1 MSTITTEAFI
11 TPELIEWARERRNY
25 SIQELAIKIN
35 RDPQKVEAW
44 EKGISR
50 PTFDEAQELA
60 EKLYI
65 PFGYLYLSE
74 PPVVRLPLPDLRTIK
89 GRHPS
94 LPSPNFL
101 DVIYDALRKQ
111 DWYRES
117 QESRNAEPIS
127 FVGKFTLND
136 TVQTIA
142 HDIQNT
148 LSIDEDMRK
157 RANTWEE
164 FLTDFIRQSEVRGI
178 LVLRQGIV
186 GNNTHRKL
194 NVNEFRGF
202 AISDKVAP
210 LVFIN
215 DQDFKVAKIFTLAHE
230 LAHLWIDKSGISNL
244 DYRQKSSE
252 QRNAIDGFCDQIAAE
267 VLTPANDFKSIWG
280 FQPSIEENI
289 DHMVRRYRVSRFVAL
304 RRAYELDLITHS
316 DYRLY
321 YQRFWE
327 DKKTPKSEKMGF
339 TTLFLNRNSKLFTL
353 SLLNSVIEG
362 RVGYAKAASLL
373 NINVSS
379 LVSIG
384 KRLL

>member
-1 MSTITTEAFI
+1 MSAITTEAFI
-11 TPELIEWARERRNY
+11 TPELVEWARERRKY
-25 SIQELAIKIN
+25 SIQELADKIN

-44 EKGISR
+44 EKGTSR

-74 PPVVRLPLPDLRTIK
+74 PPIEKFPLPDLRTIK
-89 GRHPS
+89 GKFSS

-117 QESRNAEPIS
+117 QESRNAESVS
-127 FVGKFTLND
+127 FVGKFTLD
-136 TVQTIA
+136 DPVETIA
-142 HDIQNT
+142 RDIQNT
-148 LSIDEDMRK
+148 LSIDENMRK
-157 RANTWEE
+157 RADTWEE
-164 FLTDFIRQSEVRGI
+164 FLTDFIRQSEVNGI

-202 AISDKVAP
+202 AISDKMAP

-230 LAHLWIDKSGISNL
+230 LAHIWIDKSGISNL
-244 DYRQKSSE
+244 DYYRKSSE
-252 QRNAIDGFCDQIAAE
+252 QKNTIDQFCDKVAAE

-289 DHMVRRYRVSRFVAL
+289 DHMVRRYRVSRFVVL
-304 RRAYELDLITHS
+304 RRAYELQLITHI
-316 DYRLY
+316 DYREY
-321 YQRFWE
+321 YQKFLE
-327 DKKTPKSEKMGF
+327 DKRTKKSEKMGF
-339 TTLFLNRNSKLFTL
+339 TTLLLNRNSKLFTL
-353 SLLNSVIEG
+353 ALLNSVLEG
-362 RVGYAKAASLL
+362 RVSYVKAAGLL
-373 NINVSS
+373 NINVVS
-379 LVSIG
+379 LEHIG